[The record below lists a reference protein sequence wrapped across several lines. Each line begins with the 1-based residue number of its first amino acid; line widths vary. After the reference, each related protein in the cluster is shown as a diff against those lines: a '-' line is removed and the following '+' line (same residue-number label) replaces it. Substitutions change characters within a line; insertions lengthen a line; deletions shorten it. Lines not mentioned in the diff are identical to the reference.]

1 MRRGDLLSAILVV
14 TGEQDAPLGI
24 TPQGLCERRIAAIQQ
39 STFRCFFP
47 GLKIG
52 FSGPGLLRLNGT
64 KRRGIADELMSLVV

>member
-39 STFRCFFP
+39 YTFRCFF
-47 GLKIG
+47 
-52 FSGPGLLRLNGT
+52 SG
-64 KRRGIADELMSLVV
+64 V